1 MSTLRR
7 FTVIVVVLCA
17 LARAQ
22 QAPNIEQRVNSIL
35 SQMTLEEKIDYL
47 GGVDDFYVRAIP
59 RLKLPALKMA
69 DGPLGV
75 RNYGLSTAYPGG
87 TALAATWDPGLVK
100 RVGESIGREARARG
114 VHFMLGPGVNIYRA
128 PMAGRDFEYYGED
141 PYLASRMAVAWIEG
155 VQSQGV
161 IATAKHFAANNQEYD
176 RHNVSSDVDE
186 RTLHEIYLPAF
197 EAAVR
202 EAHVGALMNSYNP
215 LNGIHAT
222 QNAHL
227 NIDIAKKQWGFD
239 GLIMSD
245 WDATYDGVAAV
256 KNGLDLDMPSAKFM
270 NRAKLLPAVKD
281 GRVTE
286 AEINDH
292 VRRILR
298 QAIRFGFLDR
308 EQQDLTI
315 SRWDPQARKT
325 ALDAAMEALV
335 LLKNDNGL
343 LPLFKPN
350 SGNPSPGKHTGTLVR
365 SIAVIGP
372 DAHPAVPQGGGSA
385 HVNPLNTV
393 SFLQGI
399 GNAVGDAGR
408 VFYSPGAP
416 ELRTA
421 VDHTQFFTL
430 ADGGEPGLKGEY
442 FNNANLDGAPALVRV
457 DRRMSFRW
465 PNGYA
470 PNSPQDYSVRW
481 TGFVNATAAGE
492 YRAWI
497 VGEHLFRLFIDDKLV
512 LDRWNGGETTHE
524 NSLVAPIVFS
534 SAGAHSVRL
543 EEHSTRRGWLSNSDT
558 PSIAMAIIRVDE
570 VVPPDTLKIAA
581 AADAVVLCVGFNQRS
596 ESEGFDRPF
605 ALPDFQNDLIRAVS
619 AVNKKTIVVLTAG
632 GNVDMNGWLD
642 RVPALIH
649 AWYPGQE
656 GGTALA
662 GLLFGDFSPSG
673 RLPVT
678 FERRW
683 EDNPVHDNYY
693 PQSDGRLEYK
703 EGIFVGYRG
712 YEHSNIKPAFPF
724 GFGLSYTTFR
734 YSALAITPRTT
745 SGNRRVTVMFTVT
758 NTGSR
763 SGADVAQL
771 YVSDRHSHV
780 PRPVKELQGFARV
793 ELAPGQTKLVSIT
806 IDRRALSYYDVGRR
820 DWTADPGAFD
830 ILIGR
835 SSDDIQLRGTL
846 TLQ

>member
-256 KNGLDLDMPSAKFM
+256 KNGLDLEMPSAKFM

-335 LLKNDNGL
+335 LLKNDN
-343 LPLFKPN
+343 
-350 SGNPSPGKHTGTLVR
+350 
-365 SIAVIGP
+365 
-372 DAHPAVPQGGGSA
+372 
-385 HVNPLNTV
+385 
-393 SFLQGI
+393 
-399 GNAVGDAGR
+399 
-408 VFYSPGAP
+408 
-416 ELRTA
+416 
-421 VDHTQFFTL
+421 
-430 ADGGEPGLKGEY
+430 
-442 FNNANLDGAPALVRV
+442 
-457 DRRMSFRW
+457 
-465 PNGYA
+465 
-470 PNSPQDYSVRW
+470 
-481 TGFVNATAAGE
+481 
-492 YRAWI
+492 
-497 VGEHLFRLFIDDKLV
+497 
-512 LDRWNGGETTHE
+512 
-524 NSLVAPIVFS
+524 
-534 SAGAHSVRL
+534 
-543 EEHSTRRGWLSNSDT
+543 
-558 PSIAMAIIRVDE
+558 
-570 VVPPDTLKIAA
+570 
-581 AADAVVLCVGFNQRS
+581 RS
-596 ESEGFDRPF
+596 E
-605 ALPDFQNDLIRAVS
+605 
-619 AVNKKTIVVLTAG
+619 
-632 GNVDMNGWLD
+632 
-642 RVPALIH
+642 
-649 AWYPGQE
+649 
-656 GGTALA
+656 
-662 GLLFGDFSPSG
+662 
-673 RLPVT
+673 
-678 FERRW
+678 ERR
-683 EDNPVHDNYY
+683 
-693 PQSDGRLEYK
+693 
-703 EGIFVGYRG
+703 VG
-712 YEHSNIKPAFPF
+712 
-724 GFGLSYTTFR
+724 
-734 YSALAITPRTT
+734 
-745 SGNRRVTVMFTVT
+745 
-758 NTGSR
+758 
-763 SGADVAQL
+763 
-771 YVSDRHSHV
+771 
-780 PRPVKELQGFARV
+780 
-793 ELAPGQTKLVSIT
+793 
-806 IDRRALSYYDVGRR
+806 
-820 DWTADPGAFD
+820 
-830 ILIGR
+830 
-835 SSDDIQLRGTL
+835 
-846 TLQ
+846 

>member
-1 MSTLRR
+1 MPTLRR
-7 FTVIVVVLCA
+7 LAVIAVVLCA
-17 LARAQ
+17 AARAQ
-22 QAPNIEQRVNSIL
+22 QTPNKIEQRVNSIL

-47 GGVDDFYVRAIP
+47 GGVDGFYIRAVP

-100 RVGESIGREARARG
+100 RVGESIGHEARARG

-155 VQSQGV
+155 VQGQGV

-202 EAHVGALMNSYNP
+202 QAHVGALMNSYNP

-227 NIDIAKKQWGFD
+227 NVDIAKKQWGFD

-245 WDATYDGVAAV
+245 WDATYDAVAAV
-256 KNGLDLDMPSAKFM
+256 KNGLDLEMPSGKFM
-270 NRAKLLPAVKD
+270 NRANLVPAVKD

-298 QAIRFGFLDR
+298 QAIRFGFFDH
-308 EQQDLTI
+308 EQQDLSI
-315 SRWDPQARKT
+315 PNFNPQARKV
-325 ALDAAMEALV
+325 ALQAASEALV
-335 LLKNDNGL
+335 LLKNENGM
-343 LPLFKPN
+343 LPLRREN
-350 SGNPSPGKHTGTLVR
+350 IR

-385 HVNPLNTV
+385 HVNPINSV

-399 GNAVGDAGR
+399 GNEVGEAVK

-421 VDHTQFFTL
+421 IDHTEFST
-430 ADGGEPGLKGEY
+430 AATGGEAGLKGEY
-442 FNNANLDGAPALVRV
+442 FNNASLEGSPALTRV
-457 DRRMSFRW
+457 DRRINFRW

-470 PNSPQDYSVRW
+470 PNAPQDYSVRW
-481 TGFVNATAAGE
+481 SGFVNAAAAGE
-492 YRAWI
+492 YRAWV

-512 LDRWNGGETTHE
+512 MDRWNGGETTHE
-524 NSLVAPIVFS
+524 SSLVVPIIFS
-534 SAGAHSVRL
+534 SAGQHSVRF
-543 EEHSTRRGWLSNSDT
+543 EEHSTRRGWLSNSDA
-558 PSIAMAIIRVDE
+558 PSIALAILRADE
-570 VVPPDTLKIAA
+570 VVPSDTLKIAA

-619 AVNKKTIVVLTAG
+619 AVNKRTIVVLTAG
-632 GNVDMNGWLD
+632 GNVDMNDWLD
-642 RVPALIH
+642 RIPALIH

-683 EDNPVHDNYY
+683 EDNPVHDSYY
-693 PQSDGRLEYK
+693 PQSGKRLEYK

-712 YEHSNIKPAFPF
+712 YEHANIKPAFPF
-724 GFGLSYTTFR
+724 GFGLTYTTFR
-734 YSALAITPRTT
+734 YSTLAITPRTI
-745 SGNRRVTVMFTVT
+745 SGNRHVTVMFAVT

-771 YVSDRHSHV
+771 YVTDRHSHV

-806 IDRRALSYYDVGRR
+806 IDRRALSYYDVNRH
-820 DWTADPGAFD
+820 DWTADPGAFE

-835 SSDDIQLRGTL
+835 SSADIQLRGTL